1 LPGLSY
7 IANAFDIIL
16 VFHLKAIN
24 IFSDQPQ
31 IFVCLA
37 EILTLTEAYPSFF
50 RVSITA
56 HPDSIRDD
64 ILLSFQRV
72 TVFMGLADIV

>member
-1 LPGLSY
+1 MFG
-7 IANAFDIIL
+7 
-16 VFHLKAIN
+16 
-24 IFSDQPQ
+24 
-31 IFVCLA
+31 CLA
-37 EILTLTEAYPSFF
+37 EILTLTEAYSSFF

-64 ILLSFQRV
+64 ILLSFQQV